1 MKSVIASSSSWADEP
16 AHAALPRSA
25 ARERRFTC
33 FQIGAWALPGGPGMG
48 TVNRSA
54 MPSFKG
60 APTLQGVLLLGLIVL
75 IQSFLSMALKVN

>member
-1 MKSVIASSSSWADEP
+1 
-16 AHAALPRSA
+16 
-25 ARERRFTC
+25 
-33 FQIGAWALPGGPGMG
+33 
-48 TVNRSA
+48 